1 MPYVDGKRISN
12 EEWTARFGSIQKLHT
27 GPNGENPAT
36 QPDLDPE
43 THAPVQKQA
52 GKRRSARS
60 TAKVNAAIAFIL
72 LDISGRIPF
81 GGASI
86 LIVVGVGLE
95 TVKQIESQLQQ
106 RHYEGFL
113 R

>member
-60 TAKVNAAIAFIL
+60 TAKVNAAIADATGADVASL
-72 LDISGRIPF
+72 PDVTGLDVEPEKED
-81 GGASI
+81 A
-86 LIVVGVGLE
+86 
-95 TVKQIESQLQQ
+95 
-106 RHYEGFL
+106 
-113 R
+113 